1 MINRSKLGGLILSV
15 ALFGAVQPAHAVFL
29 DGPDARTAFDDLVA
43 NYGATLIDFNSFAAG
58 TNLTSQVSGVSFQS
72 VISPYD
78 ASLIPPEHVE
88 VSNVYLASRGMTI
101 VGSYA
106 PAAADDGR
114 VVYQIVFA
122 TPQRAA
128 GIDRIWANALTTFY
142 TEAGSA
148 IYTGQGAGYHGV
160 MIESDDTAD
169 WVKRIYCDGLVPSQ
183 YNRQVGYSDDLIF
196 GQSIPIPEPAM
207 ASIALLGAI
216 LIVGRR
222 R

>member
-1 MINRSKLGGLILSV
+1 MIGRIFIGVVIVV
-15 ALFGAVQPAHAVFL
+15 AVEFGMAQPAQAVFL
-29 DGPDARTAFDDLVA
+29 SGPDARAAFDDLVA
-43 NYGATLIDFNSFAAG
+43 NYGATLIDFESFAAG
-58 TNLTSQVSGVSFQS
+58 TNLTSQVSGLSFES

-78 ASLIPPEHVE
+78 AALIPPEHVE
-88 VSNVYLASRGMTI
+88 VSNAYFGTYGRTI

-128 GIDRIWANALTTFY
+128 GILRIWGNTLTTFY
-142 TEAGSA
+142 TESGTA
-148 IYTGQGAGYHGV
+148 IYTGEGSGYHGV

-183 YNRQVGYSDDLIF
+183 YNRQVGYSDDLIY
-196 GQSIPIPEPAM
+196 GDAIPEPA
-207 ASIALLGAI
+207 ALTLGLFGAALI
-216 LIVGRR
+216 LCRR